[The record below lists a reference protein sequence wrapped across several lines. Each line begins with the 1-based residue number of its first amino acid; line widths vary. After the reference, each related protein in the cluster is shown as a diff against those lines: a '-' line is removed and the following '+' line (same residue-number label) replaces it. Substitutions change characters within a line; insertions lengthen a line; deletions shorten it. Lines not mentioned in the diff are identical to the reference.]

1 MSMVVAALISVGFGI
16 CSGVWIVQ
24 EFRETPGGR
33 FYPDDTTLAEVAW
46 VQGGRTRA
54 IDAWLADL
62 FDGGWLELDG
72 QHVRKKDPSR
82 APAYPADQERQDALS
97 SLPEE
102 QALTRKNLEDHWAYQ
117 LDNIQTR
124 LEGKGLIARA
134 VELRAQTAQS
144 WGILAAAA
152 AAALWW
158 FWGWN
163 PFAQALAGFG
173 VATFVLGGWWKP
185 DRLTWAGQQ
194 HRRHWQDE
202 LVGFWLAPEA
212 NYLGEAVAA
221 GGLKALI
228 NTPLDA
234 LMRFASTEES
244 GWEPLDIP
252 FRVSWRGHAMPR
264 RRDS

>member
-1 MSMVVAALISVGFGI
+1 MSMVVATLAGVGLGI
-16 CSGVWIVQ
+16 YSGIWIVQ

-46 VQGGRTRA
+46 IQGGRTRA
-54 IDAWLADL
+54 TDAWLADL

-72 QHVRKKDPSR
+72 EHIRKKDPSR
-82 APAYPADQERQDALS
+82 APAYPPDRERVDALNA
-97 SLPEE
+97 LPEE
-102 QALTRKNLEDHWAYQ
+102 QALTRENLEYHWAYQ

-152 AAALWW
+152 AAASGWL
-158 FWGWN
+158 WGWN
-163 PFAQALAGFG
+163 PLSPALAGFG
-173 VATFVLGGWWKP
+173 VTTFVLGGRWKP

-194 HRRHWQDE
+194 HRWHWQDE

-221 GGLKALI
+221 GGLKALKD
-228 NTPLDA
+228 TPFEA
-234 LMRFASTEES
+234 LTRFAITEED
-244 GWEPLDIP
+244 GWEPLDMF
-252 FRVSWRGHAMPR
+252 FRVGWRGHTMPR
-264 RRDS
+264 RRNP